1 MISLSVFPLLL
12 VLIFPAHSQQQ
23 SNRACAPGWE
33 NLGSKCFYFS
43 RRRDGVLGATGGE
56 SKCKSLHPAAH
67 LASVTSQEEQDLIE
81 SNIKGGRAWIGGT
94 DERSQGVWEWT
105 DGSPW
110 GYENW
115 RKPSEPNNLFGNE
128 DCTII
133 WGRTGKWFDVRC
145 DGFFKAGYVCSYN
158 LNGQKPGVLELADG
172 RKFFCQSGGNMNK
185 TDAES
190 HCRGQGLVLPI
201 VKEETTAQK
210 IVKHCDIKNEQHGFW
225 VDAVREPAGNY
236 YKWSTDVTI
245 DNSDPSW
252 LQGEPTLYAGEACLE
267 WSVSRNG
274 FNDIYCE
281 FKGGRPAVCEQRT
294 Q

>member
-23 SNRACAPGWE
+23 NNRACAPGWE

-43 RRRDGVLGATGGE
+43 SRRDRVLGATAGE

-158 LNGQKPGVLELADG
+158 LNGIDVPLELEDG
-172 RKFFCQSGGNMNK
+172 RRFFCANGYMNRK
-185 TDAES
+185 DADL
-190 HCRGQGLVLPI
+190 HCRDRGFVLPI
-201 VKEETTAQK
+201 VKELSTALK
-210 IVKHCDIKNEQHGFW
+210 ILNHCDLKNLAFW
-225 VDAVREPAGNY
+225 VDAEREANGQNY
-236 YKWSTDVTI
+236 TWSTGTI
-245 DNSDPSW
+245 IDKNDPIWHKTEPSYDGPCVEW
-252 LQGEPTLYAGEACLE
+252 LFWYGEWALNDYFCHIKR
-267 WSVSRNG
+267 SV
-274 FNDIYCE
+274 
-281 FKGGRPAVCEQRT
+281 VCEQRT

>member
-133 WGRTGKWFDVRC
+133 WGRAGKWFDVRC
-145 DGFFKAGYVCSYN
+145 EGFFEAGYVCSYN
-158 LNGQKPGVLELADG
+158 LNDIDRPLELEDG
-172 RKFFCQSGGNMNK
+172 RKFFCVSGNMNREGA
-185 TDAES
+185 DS
-190 HCRGQGLVLPI
+190 HCRDRGLVLPI
-201 VKEETTAQK
+201 VKELTTVEK
-210 IVKHCDIKNEQHGFW
+210 ILKHCDIKDYAFW
-225 VDAVREPAGNY
+225 VDAVREPNSNLF
-236 YKWSTDVTI
+236 KWSSGSII
-245 DNSDPSW
+245 DNKDPNWHNGNPSYDGTCIEW
-252 LQGEPTLYAGEACLE
+252 LLSGGKWAL
-267 WSVSRNG
+267 
-274 FNDIYCE
+274 NDVYCGV
-281 FKGGRPAVCEQRT
+281 KRWVVCEQRT